1 MPKMSDWTGGLLPHE
16 TAARAP
22 TGEVSRGLGDPPLA
36 EGSAA
41 DDPEVIRYSKGE
53 LVEDD
58 NDSHLSDV
66 SRLASDVAWKSG
78 PIAGLHLKK

>member
-1 MPKMSDWTGGLLPHE
+1 MSGQSDLTD
-16 TAARAP
+16 
-22 TGEVSRGLGDPPLA
+22 LGA
-36 EGSAA
+36 SEEERKKQEA
-41 DDPEVIRYSKGE
+41 IRYSKGE